1 MLALHLLVALAA
13 SAAAAPA
20 SSAATSSYTP
30 SANLT
35 AHGFTSQKWIKA
47 FEKAQGIVKSMT
59 LEEKINATSVN
70 TNTRGCSGR
79 TYAIEKYGV
88 ASQCMGDGPMG
99 PNSRYSTQ
107 FPSEVTT
114 AATWDADLF
123 AARAAAMGKEYAEI
137 GVHIPLSI
145 VAGPLGRDVYGG
157 RAWENFSPDPYLTGV
172 ATRLTVEGFQEA
184 GVTGLIKHFFGNEQ
198 EYLRI
203 GNPNGGYTGAE
214 QNQTVSVT
222 IDEATVH
229 EAYVWPFVEGIRS
242 GAGAIM
248 TSYNGLNGTVTS
260 ENEAV
265 LKTLLKE
272 MLNFHG
278 FLLSDWG
285 AAFITVPAA
294 TAGMDFIEPRE
305 LFGAKAA
312 ELIANGTLPADILD
326 DKVLRLIVP
335 YFALDQPSLPN
346 ADFNRFVASQEHA
359 KVVRDVAEGSITL
372 LKNIRSDNETRGL
385 PFDKPREIALVGT
398 GAGPGP
404 FGIVSDVTSTQRYTN
419 ATDFPGFVTG
429 GFGSG
434 GSPTSYVVTPL
445 EGIQTRARKLSPP
458 AVVDGYYSDYPSD
471 GFRTIPFVG
480 NDSFL
485 DNKLNYAAA
494 GEAVVF
500 VSAVAWEGYDR
511 VNLSLANGG
520 DELVKYV
527 ADRHNSTTVVVT
539 SPGPIDLSAWYDH
552 PNVTSVLMSYFP
564 TVEGGNA
571 IASVLF
577 GDVSPSGKLPF
588 TLLNSTADYVD
599 DRYLGPVIENPS
611 VNFTEGVFL
620 DYKMHDA
627 KNVTPM
633 FEFGYGGSYTTFSF
647 SDLKVSQTTKANK
660 ALVRETNEKFFPTG
674 KLSSGLYDTAFTVK
688 ATVKNTGS
696 VTGAE
701 VAQLYLSFPDSTPRQ
716 MPVRSLRGFSKPSLK
731 AGESKT
737 VSFELR
743 NKDLAYYDVVLGGW
757 RVPAGEFTVSVGS
770 SSRKLPL
777 TGKMTV

>member
-1 MLALHLLVALAA
+1 MLAHHLLVALAA

-47 FEKAQGIVKSMT
+47 FEKAQGIVKSMS
-59 LEEKINATSVN
+59 LEEKVNATSVN
-70 TNTRGCSGR
+70 PNTAGCSGR
-79 TYAIEKYGV
+79 TYPLEKYGIT
-88 ASQCMGDGPMG
+88 SQCMGDGPMG
-99 PNSRYSTQ
+99 VISRYSTQ

-114 AATWDADLF
+114 AATWDANLF
-123 AARAAAMGKEYAEI
+123 SARAAAMGKEYAQV

-145 VAGPLGRDVYGG
+145 VAGALGRNVFAG
-157 RAWENFSPDPYLTGV
+157 RNWENFSPDPYLTGV

-184 GVTGLIKHFFGNEQ
+184 GVTGLIKHFIGNEQ
-198 EYLRI
+198 EYLRFGAI
-203 GNPNGGYTGAE
+203 NGGYRDGY
-214 QNQTVSVT
+214 QNLTVSMT
-222 IDEATVH
+222 IDEATMH
-229 EAYVWPFVEGIRS
+229 EAYAWPFVEGIRS

-248 TSYNGLNGTVTS
+248 SSYNAINGTVSS
-260 ENEAV
+260 ENEA
-265 LKTLLKE
+265 LIKTLLKQH
-272 MLNFHG
+272 LNFHG
-278 FLLSDWG
+278 FVLSDWY
-285 AAFITVPAA
+285 AAFNTIPAA
-294 TAGMDFIEPRE
+294 TAGMDFIEPQE
-305 LFGAKAA
+305 LFGSKAA

-326 DKVLRLIVP
+326 DKVLRLLVP
-335 YFALDQPSLPN
+335 YFALEQTKLPET
-346 ADFNRFVASQEHA
+346 DFDRFVASQEHA
-359 KVVRDVAEGSITL
+359 KIVREIAEGSITL

-385 PFDKPREIALVGT
+385 PFNKPREIVLVGT

-404 FGIVSDVTSTQRYTN
+404 YGIVSHMTTSFYYTN
-419 ATDFPGFVTG
+419 ATEFPGFVTG

-471 GFRTIPFVG
+471 GFRSIPNVG
-480 NDSFL
+480 NDSYL
-485 DNKLNYAAA
+485 DNKLALAAV

-500 VSAVAWEGYDR
+500 VSATAEEGYDR

-520 DELVKYV
+520 DALVKYV

-539 SPGPIDLSAWYDH
+539 SPGPIDLSAWFDH

-571 IASVLF
+571 VASVLF

-588 TLLNSTADYVD
+588 TLLNSTADYID
-599 DRYLGPVIENPS
+599 DRYLGPAVAYPS
-611 VNFTEGVFL
+611 VNFTEGVFI

-647 SDLKVSQTTKANK
+647 SDLKVSQTKKANK
-660 ALVRETNEKFFPTG
+660 APVRETNEKFFATG
-674 KLSSGLYDTAFTVK
+674 ELSSGLYDTALTVK

-696 VTGAE
+696 VAGAE
-701 VAQLYLSFPDSTPRQ
+701 VVQLYLSFPDSTPRQ
-716 MPVRSLRGFSKPSLK
+716 MPLRSLRGFSKPSLK

-743 NKDLAYYDVVLGGW
+743 NKDLAYYDVVSGGW
-757 RVPAGEFTVSVGS
+757 RVPEGEFTVSVGS

-777 TGKMTV
+777 TGKLTV